1 MQNQTQ
7 SYVPV
12 QQPNQSQQHI
22 NNMQQY
28 NQQYNQ
34 QYIIINK
41 QDYFQLHLN
50 IQHLFQQVSIL
61 QNEIEI
67 IKKTQQ
73 QPTIAYLYPVQKH
86 N

>member
-12 QQPNQSQQHI
+12 QQPNQHI
-22 NNMQQY
+22 NN